1 MKIRYTLITTKKVRR
16 IFMPNT
22 NSSTKPIRKHKH
34 LTQTEREQIARW
46 LGEKKSKSE
55 IARLLNRDRSTIYR
69 EIKRGTATQIK
80 HINGYEKEIE
90 VYYAD
95 TAQARYDMNRKR
107 SKSKGLQA
115 FSENFWN
122 ALKDANEKKL
132 FSGKN
137 RKYNIKTFIVVY
149 QRRYPLEKVPTYK
162 TVYNY
167 IHSGEFFIKPI
178 DLPVMVRLKP
188 RKNRN
193 SKPRGSNKRVLGQSI
208 SKRSESV
215 LKRESIGHWEADLV
229 QGKKGKDEPVVLT
242 LVERLSRYGISIK
255 LSNAKS
261 KTVQR
266 GLLTTIKKAPELFDS
281 ITFDNGTE
289 FAQAAML
296 EQEED
301 LDVKIYFCHAYSAW
315 ERGSNENF
323 NKLLREFIPKGESLH
338 QFTDDEVIEAAQKI
352 NKRIRAVNDYQSA
365 EEVFWNLNK

>member
-115 FSENFWN
+115 FSQHFWD
-122 ALKDANEKKL
+122 ALKEANENRL

-149 QRRYPLEKVPTYK
+149 QREFPLETVPTYK

-188 RKNRN
+188 RKNQN
-193 SKPRGSNKRVLGQSI
+193 SKPKGTNRRKLGRSI
-208 SKRSESV
+208 SERP
-215 LKRESIGHWEADLV
+215 ESILNREVPGHWEADLV
-229 QGKKGKDEPVVLT
+229 QGKKGKNEPVVLT
-242 LVERLSRYGISIK
+242 LVERFSRYAISLK
-255 LSNAKS
+255 LKNAKS
-261 KTVQR
+261 ETIQK
-266 GLLTTIKKAPELFDS
+266 GLLDTVKRAPVVFDS
-281 ITFDNGTE
+281 ITFDNGSE
-289 FAQAAML
+289 FSQAATL
-296 EQEED
+296 EKQFD
-301 LDVKIYFCHAYSAW
+301 IRIYFCHAYSAW

-323 NKLLREFIPKGESLH
+323 NKLLREFIPKGVSLH
-338 QFTDDEVIEAAQKI
+338 QFTDDEVIGSAHKI
-352 NKRIRAVNDYQSA
+352 NQRIREVNDYQSA
-365 EEVFWNLNK
+365 EEVFSNLYK